1 MYIWVQTG
9 AEKLKSNVRK
19 TTLMTSI
26 HTHQKKKKK
35 KNGASQVV
43 LVVKNLPASVGDTR
57 NVSSIPRSGISPG
70 AGNGNPLQYPCLE
83 NSMDRRIWQAEE
95 PGGLSPWGHKESDTT
110 EYMHTHTHTQ
120 IDLLC

>member
-26 HTHQKKKKK
+26 HTHQKKKKW
-35 KNGASQVV
+35 GFPGCASG
-43 LVVKNLPASVGDTR
+43 KESTSSVGDTR